1 MKKEMKNR
9 NLKEVRKKLVK
20 QAKGITLVSLVV
32 TIIILLI
39 LAGVTL
45 SLTLGD
51 RGIITQA
58 QKAKEAQ
65 EIATIKEDM
74 QLAILDKELEKG
86 GTGLTKEELEEIAG
100 NYGELQEDGNTIKT
114 DEGYEIKIDE
124 IYNQG
129 GGITGGDAAT
139 DEEIANLQ
147 QKVEELE
154 KTVEDLNNTKTE
166 LEGTIEDLNN
176 QIEQE
181 KGNSAVLQ
189 EQVDS
194 LTQQVDN
201 LNKTIE
207 EQENTIENLTNT
219 KAELEATIADLNKQ
233 IEQEK
238 ENSTKLQQQVDG
250 LTGQVDSLNKTKEQ
264 LENTINSLNTQIA
277 ELQKKQA
284 TGTAVASDVL
294 SGKTFSNS
302 SEVGLTGTMTNRGAV
317 SQTLNAGGSYTIP
330 AGYHNGSGKVTAN
343 SLASQT
349 SANAG
354 AGQILNGY
362 TAWVNGS
369 KVTGTMPNLN
379 ANSKITHTT
388 SNGTKVILGDA
399 AYASTNSDGVSR
411 FQIRY
416 NSTAGYIPA
425 NTLVALEYA
434 KVASAIGLTANK
446 IVAGNTILG
455 IAGTDKGYTA
465 GYNAGVTAADN
476 RANANSTNYKTGY
489 NNGYNAGV
497 SAGRS
502 VKSATYNVTSEASTS
517 QANGHNIWRVPIPAI
532 TSTHTI
538 IGGQWN
544 ETSGNQY
551 KFYMPLSGNI
561 ASPNSNYVVNMT
573 SVPGNSSSWATQ
585 TSGTIYLFCEH
596 ASRGCSITIWYI

>member
-1 MKKEMKNR
+1 M
-9 NLKEVRKKLVK
+9 RKKIRKNKIKVIGKMSKNLVK
-20 QAKGITLVSLVV
+20 QEKGITLISLVI

-58 QKAKEAQ
+58 VNAKKAQ
-65 EIATIKEDM
+65 EIAAIKEDM

-189 EQVDS
+189 EQVDN

-207 EQENTIENLTNT
+207 EQENTIEDLTNT

-238 ENSTKLQQQVDG
+238 ENSAKLQQQVDS

-264 LENTINSLNTQIA
+264 LESTINSLNTQIA

-302 SEVGLTGTMTNRGAV
+302 SGVGLTGTMTNRGAIN
-317 SQTLNAGGSYTIP
+317 QTLNAGGSYTIP
-330 AGYHNGSGKVTAN
+330 AGYHNGSGKVTVN

-354 AGQILNGY
+354 AGHILSGY
-362 TAWVNGS
+362 TAWVNGN
-369 KVTGTMPNLN
+369 KITGTMANRGNLN
-379 ANSKITHTT
+379 WSGSNTT
-388 SNGTKVILGDA
+388 YSVP
-399 AYASTNSDGVSR
+399 
-411 FQIRY
+411 
-416 NSTAGYIPA
+416 AGYYSGG
-425 NTLVALEYA
+425 TLD
-434 KVASAIGLTANK
+434 SRPS
-446 IVAGNTILG
+446 
-455 IAGTDKGYTA
+455 YTN

-489 NNGYNAGV
+489 NNGYNAGY
-497 SAGRS
+497 SAGHSTALSFKTTTVS
-502 VKSATYNVTSEASTS
+502 VSGVAGTASFTDESGKAENRQYVQASYN
-517 QANGHNIWRVPIPAI
+517 I
-532 TSTHTI
+532 
-538 IGGQWN
+538 
-544 ETSGNQY
+544 
-551 KFYMPLSGNI
+551 
-561 ASPNSNYVVNMT
+561 
-573 SVPGNSSSWATQ
+573 
-585 TSGTIYLFCEH
+585 SGTIMAIRLDDTTNGNVWSYWSKEMNKT
-596 ASRGCSITIWYI
+596 ITAQSGTGFRLRTGATVTNTQCKIPLYTSSGPGSHTFKFTIYYVS

>member
-1 MKKEMKNR
+1 MKKELRKT
-9 NLKEVRKKLVK
+9 NLKVVGKKLAR

-39 LAGVTL
+39 LSGVTL

-58 QKAKEAQ
+58 VRAKEAQ
-65 EIATIKEDM
+65 EIAAIKEDM

-129 GGITGGDAAT
+129 GGTTGGDVAT
-139 DEEIANLQ
+139 DEELAELQ

-154 KTVEDLNNTKTE
+154 QTVEDLNNTKTE

-181 KGNSAVLQ
+181 KGNSAALQ

-207 EQENTIENLTNT
+207 EQENTIEDLTNT

-238 ENSTKLQQQVDG
+238 ENSTKLQQQVDS

-264 LENTINSLNTQIA
+264 LESTINSLNTQIA

-302 SEVGLTGTMTNRGAV
+302 SGVGLTGTMVNRGAIN
-317 SQTLNAGGSYTIP
+317 QTLNAGGSYTIP
-330 AGYHNGSGKVTAN
+330 AGYHNGSGKVTVN

-362 TAWVNGS
+362 TAWVNGN
-369 KVTGTMPNLN
+369 KITGSMPNRGALN
-379 ANSKITHTT
+379 WSPSSST
-388 SNGTKVILGDA
+388 SYTVP
-399 AYASTNSDGVSR
+399 
-411 FQIRY
+411 
-416 NSTAGYIPA
+416 AGYYSGG
-425 NTLVALEYA
+425 TLS
-434 KVASAIGLTANK
+434 SAGA
-446 IVAGNTILG
+446 
-455 IAGTDKGYTA
+455 
-465 GYNAGVTAADN
+465 
-476 RANANSTNYKTGY
+476 
-489 NNGYNAGV
+489 YNAGV
-497 SAGRS
+497 SAGKNTIDGS
-502 VKSATYNVTSEASTS
+502 TISKSYSATSKNVKTNA
-517 QANGHNIWRVPIPAI
+517 
-532 TSTHTI
+532 
-538 IGGQWN
+538 
-544 ETSGNQY
+544 
-551 KFYMPLSGNI
+551 
-561 ASPNSNYVVNMT
+561 SNYKMT
-573 SVPGNSSSWATQ
+573 GITGTGHIIACIFLTGRVWANNPSRTFTVTNGQVGSQVGYVWDNYGNKNGAIEMSVWIVKVRVSNANNASAYF
-585 TSGTIYLFCEH
+585 TINHEYNPSFMVSMLFFKQ
-596 ASRGCSITIWYI
+596 